1 MYLQRL
7 ENIRTRLRTNPTDGL
22 AAGEM
27 IKLRHDIAKAFQAA
41 PSTQLEILYKG
52 ELGTVHGTLLSM
64 GVSGYPAQPTER
76 ETIASIF
83 QRLSQGPM
91 DTGALNM
98 ILAGMLYEGP
108 HKLLRCEAL
117 PLIPDW
123 LLDNVLGYA
132 LGVPLL
138 FKEKGEIELYYQH
151 LTRWINY
158 LHANILSN
166 RASAYWHEVLRGFM
180 SHAIFLSLYFSWQ
193 NPREI
198 YRQRAE
204 LIEFALELWGC
215 RTDFAFGPRA
225 RDSGKI
231 RLGVLVSN
239 FAPRSETFATLP
251 VYAHVDRSMIEV
263 ILVAPASRDKPA
275 LEDYCVSCA
284 DRLVEIPNEL
294 TPAVEAIR
302 ALDLDVIW
310 IGPNITARTGLFVHL
325 SAHRLA
331 RIQLTGG
338 CSPVTTGLHNIDM
351 FVSGDLTEP
360 STGAQDHYTEKLI
373 CLDGP
378 VLCFD
383 FGPGDSPAAT
393 QIYDRVKLNIPK
405 QVVVYASGTNFFKI
419 TPELEELWIRIL
431 ASLPDSRLLLYPFNP
446 NWRKSYPAG
455 PFLQRISSTC
465 RRLGVDGNRLVIIP
479 PLPTIADIQAML
491 GGVADVYLDS
501 FPHSGMTS
509 LIDPF
514 LAGIPTV
521 VLEGNSQRSR
531 MASGALRDM
540 DIPELI
546 AADEASYIRLA
557 VQLGQDAALR
567 EKFSRQIRDKI
578 AKPPKFLDPHWY
590 GIEMT
595 RLLQTLV
602 VQRDQ
607 GS

>member
-1 MYLQRL
+1 MYLQHL
-7 ENIRTRLRTNPTDGL
+7 EAIKTRLRENPADGL
-22 AAGEM
+22 AAGQM
-27 IKLRHDIAKAFQAA
+27 IKLRHDLAQVLLAA
-41 PSTQLEILYKG
+41 PSAHLEALYKG
-52 ELGTVHGTLLSM
+52 ELGTVHGALMSM
-64 GVSGYPAQPTER
+64 GVSGYPAQPHER
-76 ETIASIF
+76 EMIASILR
-83 QRLSQGPM
+83 RLPQEPV
-91 DTGALNM
+91 DPGALNM

-108 HKLLRCEAL
+108 QKLLRCDAL

-123 LLDNVLGYA
+123 LLDDVLRYA

-138 FKEKGEIELYYQH
+138 FKEKGEIELYCQH
-151 LTRWINY
+151 LARWINY
-158 LHANILSN
+158 LHTNILGN
-166 RASAYWHEVLRGFM
+166 RASAYWREVLRGFM
-180 SHAIFLSLYFSWQ
+180 SHATSLSLYFSWQ

-198 YRQRAE
+198 CRQRAE
-204 LIEFALELWGC
+204 LIEFALELSGC

-225 RDSGKI
+225 RGQGKI
-231 RLGVLVSN
+231 RLGVLVPN

-251 VYAHVDRSMIEV
+251 VYAHLDRDMIEV
-263 ILVAPASRDKPA
+263 ILVAPAARDKPA
-275 LEDYCVSCA
+275 LEGYCVACA
-284 DRLVEIPNEL
+284 DRLVEIPNDL
-294 TPAVEAIR
+294 TPAVEIIR
-302 ALDLDVIW
+302 ALDLDAIW
-310 IGPNITARTGLFVHL
+310 IGSNVTARTGFFVHL

-338 CSPVTTGLHNIDM
+338 CSPITTGFHNIDI

-360 STGAQDHYTEKLI
+360 LTGAQDHYTEKLI

-383 FGPGDSPAAT
+383 FGPGNSPTAT
-393 QIYDRVKLNIPK
+393 EKYDRARLKIPE
-405 QVVVYASGTNFFKI
+405 QAVVYASGTNFFKL
-419 TPELEELWIRIL
+419 TPELEDTWIRIL
-431 ASLPDSRLLLYPFNP
+431 VSSPDSRLLLYPFNP

-455 PFLQRISSTC
+455 PFLHRISSTC
-465 RRLGVDGNRLVIIP
+465 KRLGVDGGRLVIIP

-491 GGVADVYLDS
+491 EGVADVYLDS

-540 DIPELI
+540 EIPELI

-567 EKFSRQIRDKI
+567 EKFGRQIRNKI
-578 AKPPKFLDPHWY
+578 AKPPKFLDARWY
-590 GIEMT
+590 GDEMT
-595 RLLQTLV
+595 RLLKKLV
-602 VQRDQ
+602 PRE
-607 GS
+607 S